1 MVKIF
6 VLKKLSALETIY
18 FQQPTLHG
26 KNNGF
31 TTNDWQE
38 NHIFGDLV
46 GSVQQELCSQ
56 FLPKA
61 NFVLGA
67 LKIVPS
73 QTKFEK
79 WQIYLRADPH

>member
-1 MVKIF
+1 MERIMA
-6 VLKKLSALETIY
+6 LQQMTDKK
-18 FQQPTLHG
+18 
-26 KNNGF
+26 K
-31 TTNDWQE
+31 
-38 NHIFGDLV
+38 HIFGDLV

-61 NFVLGA
+61 NVVLGA

-79 WQIYLRADPH
+79 WQIYLRADQH

>member
-1 MVKIF
+1 MTD
-6 VLKKLSALETIY
+6 KK
-18 FQQPTLHG
+18 
-26 KNNGF
+26 K
-31 TTNDWQE
+31 
-38 NHIFGDLV
+38 HIFSDLV

>member
-1 MVKIF
+1 MA
-6 VLKKLSALETIY
+6 LQQMTDKK
-18 FQQPTLHG
+18 
-26 KNNGF
+26 K
-31 TTNDWQE
+31 
-38 NHIFGDLV
+38 HIFSDLV

-79 WQIYLRADPH
+79 